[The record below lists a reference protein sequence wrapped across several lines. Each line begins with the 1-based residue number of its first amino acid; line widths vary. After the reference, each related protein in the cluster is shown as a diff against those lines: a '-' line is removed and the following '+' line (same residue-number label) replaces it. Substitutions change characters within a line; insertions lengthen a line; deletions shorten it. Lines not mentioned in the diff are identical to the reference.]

1 MSTAELKIDLINRIT
16 QLKDIVLIEEI
27 QRLMDFE
34 LDKGN
39 FELSSKQKTRILE
52 AKKEYQSGKTLSESD
67 ANNQIQEW
75 LKR

>member
-16 QLKDIVLIEEI
+16 QLKDASLIEEI
-27 QRLMDFE
+27 KRLMDFE

-39 FELSSKQKTRILE
+39 FELTAEQKTRIAE
-52 AKKEYQSGKTLSESD
+52 AKNEYQSGKTLSESD

>member
-39 FELSSKQKTRILE
+39 FDLTSEQKTRIAE
-52 AKKEYQSGKTLSESD
+52 AKKEYHSGKTLSESD
-67 ANNQIQEW
+67 ANNESF
-75 LKR
+75 LN